1 MSNCENPKNF
11 ANFSA
16 RLQLVAGTLAVAE
29 GDARFINLNNCSVIQ
44 GLVRTTPGGVFTG
57 IPRVIIGNISA
68 IGVVSPPVTV
78 FAPVNTDTSLYT
90 LFWQNE
96 VLPGANAC

>member
-1 MSNCENPKNF
+1 MSNAENPRNV
-11 ANFSA
+11 ANYSA
-16 RLQLVAGTLAVAE
+16 RLQLAAGTLAVGKNNALF
-29 GDARFINLNNCSVIQ
+29 ANLNNCSIIQ

-57 IPRVIIGNISA
+57 IPRIVIGNVDAVGDSA
-68 IGVVSPPVTV
+68 PPVSV

-96 VLPGANAC
+96 VYPNANVC